1 VPVSPHVEAFAA
13 PADPERT
20 AGRKVGVLLSHGFTG
35 SPFAMKP
42 WAQALHERGYA
53 VSVPRLPG
61 HGTTWQDLN
70 RARWSD
76 WHGEIMRALDNLCV
90 ENDVVFAAG
99 LSMGGSLV
107 LQAAIER
114 GDDIAGLMLV
124 NPAIATERK
133 DVLALPVLK
142 HLVPAFPAIGND
154 IKKPGVDEH
163 GYDKTPLKAAHSM
176 VRAWSQLRPHV
187 GKVTCP
193 VILFTSR
200 EDHVVDGSTARH
212 LRARLGT
219 SDLTE
224 ISLEDSY
231 HVATLDNDAGLIE
244 SESVKFIERILGT

>member
-1 VPVSPHVEAFAA
+1 
-13 PADPERT
+13 
-20 AGRKVGVLLSHGFTG
+20 
-35 SPFAMKP
+35 
-42 WAQALHERGYA
+42 
-53 VSVPRLPG
+53 
-61 HGTTWQDLN
+61 
-70 RARWSD
+70 
-76 WHGEIMRALDNLCV
+76 
-90 ENDVVFAAG
+90 
-99 LSMGGSLV
+99 MGGSLV